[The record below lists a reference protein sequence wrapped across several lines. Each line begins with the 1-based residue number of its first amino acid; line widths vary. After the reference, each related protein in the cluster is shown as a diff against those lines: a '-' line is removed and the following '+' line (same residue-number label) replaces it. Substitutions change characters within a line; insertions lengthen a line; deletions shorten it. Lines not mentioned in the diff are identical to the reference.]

1 VVYGNHDRM
10 LRYRDAQYAYTRGGE
25 LLSKTRGGHVTRYT
39 YDALG
44 NLVAARMPDETQ
56 ITYPALASDGTDL
69 YVFTGDNFFR
79 IEDDQEYPVFPNKK
93 ISAVLS
99 IAGTFL
105 DSDIFVAEYVR
116 DELGRIIEKQ
126 ENLDRESYVYDNAG
140 RLVRVE
146 QENGLATTFGYD
158 ANGNR
163 THEDGEQVAVYDS
176 HDRMLR
182 YRDAQYAYTR
192 GGELLSKTRGGHVT
206 RYTYDVL
213 GNLVAARMPDETQ
226 IAYLIDGA
234 NRRIG
239 KKVDGVL
246 VQGFLYQDALNPIA
260 ELDGSGNLV
269 SRFIYAD
276 RFHVPAYMEKDGVRY
291 RIISDH
297 LGSPRFVVHSQTG
310 EVVQQL
316 AYDTWGKVILDTN
329 PGFQP
334 FGFAG
339 GLHDRDTGLVR
350 FGARDYDPETGR
362 WTAKDPILF
371 AGGDSN
377 LYGYVLNDP
386 VNFVDPYGEAAI
398 AAPAIIGGAL
408 LIGAVYYG
416 AKAINETRI
425 ALENRRKK
433 GVSNKLPDSIGRIER
448 DGSGG
453 RGDRHAHGKNNDWA
467 INEDGT
473 MHDGKSGR
481 VPKDAA
487 DYLKDKGFD
496 IPDDRCPR

>member
-1 VVYGNHDRM
+1 MILALWQTAVYQPEYAHEM
-10 LRYRDAQYAYTRGGE
+10 LLPLFRTSLFR
-25 LLSKTRGGHVTRYT
+25 
-39 YDALG
+39 
-44 NLVAARMPDETQ
+44 
-56 ITYPALASDGTDL
+56 TDL
-69 YVFTGDNFFR
+69 SGYPRRNIHAHPWARILGACLGRQQLYGFTGTNIFR
-79 IEDDQEYPVFPNKK
+79 IEEDRGKSVFPDEDA
-93 ISAVLS
+93 SAVFR
-99 IAGTFL
+99 IAG
-105 DSDIFVAEYVR
+105 SIPVYSIFVAEYVR

-126 ENLDRESYVYDNAG
+126 ENFDRESYMYDDAG

-146 QENGLATTFGYD
+146 RNGLATTFGYD

-163 THEDGEQVAVYDS
+163 THENGQEVAAYDS
-176 HDRMLR
+176 HDRMLH
-182 YRDAQYAYTR
+182 YKDTQYAYTPS
-192 GGELLSKTRGGHVT
+192 GELLSKTRGDAVT
-206 RYTYDVL
+206 RYTYDAL
-213 GNLVAARMPDETQ
+213 GNLVAARMPDDTEIT
-226 IAYLIDGA
+226 YLIDGA

-260 ELDGSGNLV
+260 ELDGAGNLV

-276 RFHVPAYMEKDGVRY
+276 KLHVPAYMEKSGIRY

-297 LGSPRFVVHSQTG
+297 LGSPRFVVNSQTG
-310 EVVQQL
+310 EVAQQM

-386 VNFVDPYGEAAI
+386 VNLIDPEGLFFGPVGYVGAITFVV
-398 AAPAIIGGAL
+398 
-408 LIGAVYYG
+408 GAV
-416 AKAINETRI
+416 ISSPVVM
-425 ALENRRKK
+425 LV
-433 GVSNKLPDSIGRIER
+433 GVL
-448 DGSGG
+448 
-453 RGDRHAHGKNNDWA
+453 
-467 INEDGT
+467 
-473 MHDGKSGR
+473 
-481 VPKDAA
+481 
-487 DYLKDKGFD
+487 
-496 IPDDRCPR
+496 